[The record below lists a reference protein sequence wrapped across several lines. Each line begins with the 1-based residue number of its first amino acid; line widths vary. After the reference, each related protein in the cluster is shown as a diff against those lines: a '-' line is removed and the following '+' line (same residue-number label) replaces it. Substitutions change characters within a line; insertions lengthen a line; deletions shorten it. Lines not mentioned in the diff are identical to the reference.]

1 MGIGAL
7 LTFAAVMGHAHGARV
22 GRSAAGLAATALA
35 VLATWAATESIAEAC
50 SCVQPPGPRA
60 AAADAAA
67 VFEGRTFGVH
77 RESGKVRFTF
87 EVTRVFKGEVGPSV
101 DVYSPAAA
109 ATCGRA
115 FEAGVPYLVYAHT
128 SPAGVLVDTMCS
140 RTRTSRAAAEDFA
153 ELGAGIGPAR
163 AELPD
168 TTRPSIEP
176 PRIEVTPTPVGPGR
190 RGCAVDRPDAGPWPL
205 LFSILLP
212 FFAHR
217 RRPTPRKSDP

>member
-1 MGIGAL
+1 
-7 LTFAAVMGHAHGARV
+7 MGHARGVRL
-22 GRSAAGLAATALA
+22 GRSAAGLAAGALA
-35 VLATWAATESIAEAC
+35 VLATWYVGESVAHAC
-50 SCVQPPGPRA
+50 SCAQPPGPRA
-60 AAADAAA
+60 AAADATA

-115 FEAGVPYLVYAHT
+115 FEAGVPYLVYAHA

-153 ELGAGIGPAR
+153 ELGAGVGPPR
-163 AELPD
+163 TDVTEP
-168 TTRPSIEP
+168 TRPSIEP
-176 PRIEVTPTPVGPGR
+176 PRIDVTPTPVAPGR
-190 RGCAVDRPDAGPWPL
+190 RGCSVAGPDDDPAWPSF
-205 LFSILLP
+205 FSILLP
-212 FFAHR
+212 LFVHR
-217 RRPTPRKSDP
+217 RRLPALESEP